1 MRILEVRDDFIKF
14 EAESNT
20 QLSSFI
26 QIDGIEKKYIA
37 QVLQLKRS
45 GEKPIGYAK
54 ILFLYNGEL
63 QSYDKTL
70 PSKESIINEFDI
82 NILLNSINYDQ
93 PIIAGKAIGTDSKII
108 VDESVFNKKT
118 LICTDDKNA
127 NNLLTRNLSKQFN
140 NLNKR
145 VIILD
150 TLGILSAKKVIA
162 GVDFKLPLDTNSL
175 AFMYKDCLN
184 DATGDS
190 KSLIIEIFKDLAEY
204 SKTVEFLPFSAL
216 KNIIDDMVDKSHV
229 FKLLVLKNKLAKFDR
244 LGYFAKDKTEL
255 DNVDKILSS
264 QNVIIDFS
272 KLDVAFQNRYLEFI
286 YEKLAKNENIQVIF
300 ELSNTVNKKCLK
312 NVLSSNVSTAF
323 ITHSKFKYLNDI
335 KNIFD
340 NFILTPSIA
349 INQIFTVFNSF
360 LKSMSN
366 DSFLIAG
373 EGTNYIPIVSPLEKI
388 DDFIVPQKTDLIEDS
403 SFNEENENTETEDI
417 QEIDEEKVDTDDE
430 LEEIAIDDSDIST
443 TENNEQAEGFDEITG
458 IESQQEELNQPSLT
472 EEEII
477 STIDEK
483 SQDIISK
490 VTENIEIPEKINM
503 FDDEESISED
513 SISNLE
519 DDNEFDEQNVIIEE
533 NNNQI
538 SPEIEH
544 ELLNSLNENNNST
557 DFEEDIQEIPLTENF
572 STEIHSEEIIE
583 DYVSDDENNIPEEIT
598 INEELDSNEINETSL
613 EELDSNSIDELNTES
628 EEENSAI
635 ILDNDIDLDI
645 DDTNEDM
652 MFSPEDDS
660 QEQSPLEQLP
670 IDDEISVMPLSED
683 NIGELDDFV
692 ELNPDDIDE
701 NDIIVDMTDDELPLP
716 DNIDEQIVKD
726 VDKVFTTR
734 KDDEISD
741 SDLDFIDEMNNDE
754 SEILEEIPAE
764 DNLLEE
770 IAESE
775 EENSGILENIE
786 PAPLEEENDNDLD
799 ILETRSSSTPI
810 VPVYDADIPQ
820 EDLVESDPIQQGDSV
835 THAKYGSGV
844 VEKMIKYGN
853 KTLYSINFDNIGR
866 RLLDPTLTEIKKS

>member
-93 PIIAGKAIGTDSKII
+93 PIIAGKAIGTDSKVI

-145 VIILD
+145 VIIID

-272 KLDVAFQNRYLEFI
+272 KLDVAFQNRYLDFI

-312 NVLSSNVSTAF
+312 NVLLSNVSTAF

-335 KNIFD
+335 KNLFD

-388 DDFIVPQKTDLIEDS
+388 DDFIVPQKTDLIEYS
-403 SFNEENENTETEDI
+403 SSNEENENTETEDI
-417 QEIDEEKVDTDDE
+417 QEIDEEKVDTDDA

-443 TENNEQAEGFDEITG
+443 TENNEQSEEFDEITE
-458 IESQQEELNQPSLT
+458 IEYQQEELEQPSLT

-613 EELDSNSIDELNTES
+613 EELDSNSIDELNPES

-652 MFSPEDDS
+652 MLSPEDDS

>member
-312 NVLSSNVSTAF
+312 NVLSSNVSTTF

-335 KNIFD
+335 KNLFD

-388 DDFIVPQKTDLIEDS
+388 DDFIVPQKTDLIEYS
-403 SFNEENENTETEDI
+403 SSNEENENTETEDI
-417 QEIDEEKVDTDDE
+417 QEIDEEKVDTDDA

-443 TENNEQAEGFDEITG
+443 TENNEQTEEFDEITE
-458 IESQQEELNQPSLT
+458 IEYQQEELEQPSLT

-613 EELDSNSIDELNTES
+613 EELDSNNIDELNSES

-652 MFSPEDDS
+652 MLSPEDDS

>member
-82 NILLNSINYDQ
+82 NILLNSINYEN
-93 PIIAGKAIGTDSKII
+93 PIVVGKATGTDSKII

-244 LGYFAKDKTEL
+244 LGYFAKNKTEL
-255 DNVDKILSS
+255 ENLDKILSS

-312 NVLSSNVSTAF
+312 NVLSSNVSTTF

-388 DDFIVPQKTDLIEDS
+388 DDFIVLQKTDLIENS
-403 SFNEENENTETEDI
+403 SFNEENEKTETEDI
-417 QEIDEEKVDTDDE
+417 QEIDEEKVDTDDA

-443 TENNEQAEGFDEITG
+443 TENNEQSEEFDEITE

-490 VTENIEIPEKINM
+490 VTENIKIPEKINM

-519 DDNEFDEQNVIIEE
+519 DNNELDEQNIIIEE
-533 NNNQI
+533 NNSQI
-538 SPEIEH
+538 SPEIEP
-544 ELLNSLNENNNST
+544 ELLNSLNEDNNST

-583 DYVSDDENNIPEEIT
+583 DYVSADENNIPEEIT
-598 INEELDSNEINETSL
+598 INEELDSNEINETNL
-613 EELDSNSIDELNTES
+613 EELDSNSINELNPES
-628 EEENSAI
+628 EDENSAI

-652 MFSPEDDS
+652 MLSPEDDS

-754 SEILEEIPAE
+754 SEILEEIPTE

>member
-93 PIIAGKAIGTDSKII
+93 PIIAGKAIGTDSKVI

-145 VIILD
+145 VIIID

-272 KLDVAFQNRYLEFI
+272 KLDVAFQNRYLDFI

-312 NVLSSNVSTAF
+312 NVLSSNVSTTF

-417 QEIDEEKVDTDDE
+417 QEIDEEKVDTDDA

-443 TENNEQAEGFDEITG
+443 TENNEQSEEFDEITE

-519 DDNEFDEQNVIIEE
+519 DNNEFNEQNVIIEE
-533 NNNQI
+533 DNNQI

-544 ELLNSLNENNNST
+544 ELLNSLNENNSST
-557 DFEEDIQEIPLTENF
+557 DFEEDILEIPLTENF

-583 DYVSDDENNIPEEIT
+583 DYVSDYENNIPEEIT

-613 EELDSNSIDELNTES
+613 EELDSNSIDELNSES